1 MKLPVRLSEESEADL
16 NSIYDYIAVENPT
29 RAASYVFELTEASH
43 RLGDLPEM
51 GRRREDLGE
60 GLRSFSFRKRQ
71 VIIYEIL
78 ADRVEILRIFSA
90 GQDLGALLSDD

>member
-1 MKLPVRLSEESEADL
+1 MRLPVGYAQDARNDLS
-16 NSIYDYIAVENPT
+16 SIFRYIASDNPV
-29 RAASYVFELTEASH
+29 RAQSYTNELAKAC
-43 RLGDLPEM
+43 LKIGDLPEM